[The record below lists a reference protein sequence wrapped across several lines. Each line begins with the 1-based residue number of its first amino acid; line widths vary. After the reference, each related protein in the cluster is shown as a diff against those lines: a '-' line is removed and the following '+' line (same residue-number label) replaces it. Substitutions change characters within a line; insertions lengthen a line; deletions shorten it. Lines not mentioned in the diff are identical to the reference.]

1 VGGAL
6 GPGTR
11 SRIRL
16 AGGTGRIF
24 LFDGRGPSPGRDGT
38 GGGGTVG
45 RLNADRG
52 GEWREKGLGRASDDS
67 HRIE

>member
-1 VGGAL
+1 MAGAR
-6 GPGTR
+6 P
-11 SRIRL
+11 L
-16 AGGTGRIF
+16 AEMGR
-24 LFDGRGPSPGRDGT
+24 
-38 GGGGTVG
+38 VG

>member
-1 VGGAL
+1 VYWARDEV
-6 GPGTR
+6 TYQ
-11 SRIRL
+11 
-16 AGGTGRIF
+16 A
-24 LFDGRGPSPGRDGT
+24 GRGNWPDSYSMAGARPLAEMGR